1 MTFWEHLD
9 ELRGSLIRMAV
20 AVVACAIVAFL
31 FKEELFGIILAP
43 HDEGFITYRLLDK
56 INQALGATPLTAM
69 GDMDVQLINTGLAH
83 QFLLHVRASLYAG
96 VLVTSPY
103 LIYQLFRF
111 VSPALYTHERRH
123 AIRIVGWSYLLF
135 MLGILVSYLLIFPLV
150 FRFLGTYQV
159 STAVANTVT
168 IESYMSS
175 LMSITLAMGILFE
188 IPVLCWILGRMGIIN
203 ASLMKRYRRHVIVAL
218 LIVAAIITP
227 TSDVFTLTLVALPMW
242 LLYETGILIV
252 KKTKNDDNV
261 NDDDNDNQLG
271 RHTLPHTLNIQR

>member
-43 HDEGFITYRLLDK
+43 QDEGFITYRLLDK
-56 INQALGATPLTAM
+56 VSQALMPSAAAVGGL
-69 GDMDVQLINTGLAH
+69 DVQLINTGLAH

-103 LIYQLFRF
+103 LLYQLFRF
-111 VSPALYTHERRH
+111 VSPALYAHERSQ
-123 AIRIVGWSYLLF
+123 AIRLVGWGYLLF
-135 MLGILVSYLLIFPLV
+135 VLGVVVSYLLIFPLV

-159 STAVANTVT
+159 STAVANTIT
-168 IESYMSS
+168 LESYMSS

-188 IPVLCWILGRMGIIN
+188 IPALCWVLGRMGIIN
-203 ASLMKRYRRHVIVAL
+203 ASLMSRYRRHVIVAL

-227 TSDVFTLTLVALPMW
+227 TADVFTLLLVALPMW
-242 LLYETGILIV
+242 LLYEVGVLIV
-252 KKTKNDDNV
+252 KRTC
-261 NDDDNDNQLG
+261 
-271 RHTLPHTLNIQR
+271 RHALEAK

>member
-20 AVVACAIVAFL
+20 AVVVCAIVAFL

-43 HDEGFITYRLLDK
+43 QDEGFITYRLLDK
-56 INQALGATPLTAM
+56 ISQSLMPSAALTMEGL
-69 GDMDVQLINTGLAH
+69 DVQLINTGLAN

-103 LIYQLFRF
+103 LLYQLFRF
-111 VSPALYTHERRH
+111 VSPALYVHERRH
-123 AIRIVGWSYLLF
+123 AVRLVGWGYLLF
-135 MLGILVSYLLIFPLV
+135 MLGVLVSYLLIFPLV
-150 FRFLGTYQV
+150 FRFLGNYQV

-188 IPVLCWILGRMGIIN
+188 IPAICWILGRMGVIN

-252 KKTKNDDNV
+252 KTTRRDDNDNV
-261 NDDDNDNQLG
+261 NDDDNDDDDE
-271 RHTLPHTLNIQR
+271 

>member
-20 AVVACAIVAFL
+20 AVVAFAIVAFL

-43 HDEGFITYRLLDK
+43 QDEGFITYCLLDK
-56 INQALGATPLTAM
+56 VSQALMPSAAAVGGL
-69 GDMDVQLINTGLAH
+69 DVQLINTGLAH

-103 LIYQLFRF
+103 LLYQLFRF
-111 VSPALYTHERRH
+111 VSPALYAHERSQ
-123 AIRIVGWSYLLF
+123 AIRLVGWGYLLF
-135 MLGILVSYLLIFPLV
+135 VLGVVVSYLLIFPLV

-159 STAVANTVT
+159 STAVANTIT
-168 IESYMSS
+168 LESYMSS

-188 IPVLCWILGRMGIIN
+188 IPALCWVLGRMGIIN
-203 ASLMKRYRRHVIVAL
+203 ASLMSRYRRHVIVAL

-227 TSDVFTLTLVALPMW
+227 TADVFTLSLVALPMW
-242 LLYETGILIV
+242 LLYEVGVLIV
-252 KKTKNDDNV
+252 KRTC
-261 NDDDNDNQLG
+261 
-271 RHTLPHTLNIQR
+271 RHALEAK

>member
-43 HDEGFITYRLLDK
+43 QNEGFITYRLMDK
-56 INQALGATPLTAM
+56 ISQALRATPLTAM

-111 VSPALYTHERRH
+111 VSPALYTHERSQ
-123 AIRIVGWSYLLF
+123 AIRLVGWGYLLF
-135 MLGILVSYLLIFPLV
+135 VLGVAVSYLLIFPLV

-159 STAVANTVT
+159 STAVANTIT
-168 IESYMSS
+168 LESYMSS

-188 IPVLCWILGRMGIIN
+188 IPVLCWVLGRMGIIN
-203 ASLMKRYRRHVIVAL
+203 ASLMRRYRRHVIVAL

-242 LLYETGILIV
+242 LLYEAGILIV
-252 KKTKNDDNV
+252 KKTNRQID
-261 NDDDNDNQLG
+261 G
-271 RHTLPHTLNIQR
+271 

>member
-43 HDEGFITYRLLDK
+43 QNEGFITYRLMDK
-56 INQALGATPLTAM
+56 ISQALRATPLTAM

-111 VSPALYTHERRH
+111 VSPALYTHERSQ
-123 AIRIVGWSYLLF
+123 AIRLVGWGYLLF
-135 MLGILVSYLLIFPLV
+135 VLGVAVSYLLIFPLV

-159 STAVANTVT
+159 STAVANTIT
-168 IESYMSS
+168 LESYMSS

-188 IPVLCWILGRMGIIN
+188 IPVLCWVLGRMGIIN
-203 ASLMKRYRRHVIVAL
+203 ASLMRRYRRHVIVAL

-227 TSDVFTLTLVALPMW
+227 TSDVFTLMLVALPMW
-242 LLYETGILIV
+242 LLYEAGILIV
-252 KKTKNDDNV
+252 KKTNRQID
-261 NDDDNDNQLG
+261 G
-271 RHTLPHTLNIQR
+271 

>member
-20 AVVACAIVAFL
+20 AVVACAFVAFL

-43 HDEGFITYRLLDK
+43 QDEGFITYRLLDK
-56 INQALGATPLTAM
+56 ISQSLMPSAALTMEGL
-69 GDMDVQLINTGLAH
+69 DVQLINTGFAN

-103 LIYQLFRF
+103 LLYQLFCF
-111 VSPALYTHERRH
+111 VSPALYAHERH
-123 AIRIVGWSYLLF
+123 QAIRLVSWGYLLF
-135 MLGILVSYLLIFPLV
+135 VQGVLVSYLLIFPIV

-159 STAVANTVT
+159 STAVANTIT
-168 IESYMSS
+168 LESYMSS

-188 IPVLCWILGRMGIIN
+188 IPAICWILGRMGIIN
-203 ASLMKRYRRHVIVAL
+203 ASLMSRYRRHVIVAL

-227 TSDVFTLTLVALPMW
+227 TSDVFTLMLVALPMW
-242 LLYETGILIV
+242 LLYEAGILIV
-252 KKTKNDDNV
+252 KKTNRQID
-261 NDDDNDNQLG
+261 G
-271 RHTLPHTLNIQR
+271 